1 MSFDMLKYRLN
12 PKNRHD
18 IKLQKELY
26 AELKKSGFNFHD
38 HRQFNCCTFKEKD
51 KQVVPVLI
59 RYIDRFESEGCQM
72 QYLSALGVKGFND
85 ATEYLISK
93 YKYYLRPEYNQMNL
107 NVVSQTLAKICDL
120 RYLDDYFKILSD
132 DVTIDA
138 CYLVQMLGKLK
149 VEAAIPYLIK
159 LLDCVNIIPEKWER
173 TVLENGKYY
182 VSQCAIEALGK
193 FKKKELN
200 KYIEK
205 FLNPSDLQWINY
217 SEESKNLLKSTYKEY
232 IKAAQKSM
240 C

>member
-1 MSFDMLKYRLN
+1 MFFETLKYRLN

-18 IKLQKELY
+18 IKLQKELF
-26 AELKKSGFNFHD
+26 AELKKFGFNFHD
-38 HRQFNCCTFKEKD
+38 HRQFNCDTFKEKD
-51 KQVVPVLI
+51 KQVVPILI
-59 RYIDRFESEGCQM
+59 SYIDRFESEGCRM

-93 YKYYLRPEYNQMNL
+93 YKHYLRPEYDQMQL

-120 RYLDDYFKILSD
+120 RFLNDYFEILSS

-159 LLDCVNIIPEKWER
+159 LFDCANIIPEKWVG
-173 TVLENGKYY
+173 TVLESSKYY

-205 FLNPSDLQWINY
+205 FLNPSELQWISF
-217 SEESKNLLKSTYKEY
+217 SEESKNLLKSTYKDY
-232 IKAAQKSM
+232 IKAAQKAM